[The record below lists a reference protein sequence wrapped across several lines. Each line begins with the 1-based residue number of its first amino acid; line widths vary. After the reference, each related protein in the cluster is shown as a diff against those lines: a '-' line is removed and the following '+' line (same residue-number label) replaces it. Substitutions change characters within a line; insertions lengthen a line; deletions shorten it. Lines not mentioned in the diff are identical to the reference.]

1 MPKGNLGQ
9 QLLFRIRFRG
19 VGRTKFNVEGV
30 VQEVVRMADG
40 PVVDI
45 DPRSIATLNCG
56 EIRAAT

>member
-30 VQEVVRMADG
+30 VQEVARMADG
-40 PVVDI
+40 PAVGI
-45 DPRSIATLNCG
+45 DPLTYCNVELW
-56 EIRAAT
+56 